1 MLRTNNLTQQDAQA
15 ICDTCYETRFELP
28 EGMWEAIADAQ
39 SLKGERFIEAVE
51 NACADYGWG
60 YTE

>member
-1 MLRTNNLTQQDAQA
+1 
-15 ICDTCYETRFELP
+15 
-28 EGMWEAIADAQ
+28 MWEAIADAQ
-39 SLKGERFIEAVE
+39 SLKGEQFIEAVE